1 MTKAVSLGSGEPPG
15 RHTDIV
21 SAARPLSPS
30 YDPLTDRLCAAG
42 DLHVHDRAAD
52 KCLLSIHCGPSTQ
65 LARSP
70 MLADFGPAVLE
81 CATAA
86 SRSSL
91 LELSTASRDRSCPE
105 KPTVTSKP
113 EDCSGHLSLWCN
125 DCSRREPWG
134 AWILARRRDTDF
146 FSTQSTRSGS
156 CRAGRSIR
164 SSHFPP
170 SPGDLTAYELPM
182 RRASRTPGL
191 WWALRP
197 RWQPPNFRSP
207 RPSEHGSRDPTHS

>member
-42 DLHVHDRAAD
+42 ELHVHDRAAD

-91 LELSTASRDRSCPE
+91 LELSTASRDRLCRKSPPWRQSRKIDPVTCPCGATTVRDGSRGGHGFWRDE
-105 KPTVTSKP
+105 GTPTFFQHNRPCVDLVEQVVRSA
-113 EDCSGHLSLWCN
+113 CG
-125 DCSRREPWG
+125 
-134 AWILARRRDTDF
+134 IL
-146 FSTQSTRSGS
+146 
-156 CRAGRSIR
+156 
-164 SSHFPP
+164 PP
-170 SPGDLTAYELPM
+170 SPADLTANELPM
-182 RRASRTPGL
+182 RRAL
-191 WWALRP
+191 WPPCLWRGPRP
-197 RWQPPNFRSP
+197 R
-207 RPSEHGSRDPTHS
+207 